1 MTSMFGHHIRSDLLI
16 LYAAESLVVFAACYL
31 LMAWAIPA
39 WALPGEGAVEHGKL
53 VLFAALV
60 ALCFGLASGAS
71 GLYQADVLTRARRL
85 ALGAAVATVLLL
97 LAVWACLQLIA
108 LLGFEVP
115 SRAPLFALVLGAVG
129 AAVGVRLGH
138 ALAARSGLMKRQLIV
153 IQDSLDQG
161 TAGDAAEI
169 ALRDA
174 PNVMRMSLAA
184 PTAPRIIEALRP
196 AWLRAQNIWAVVVP
210 DGTADASLRRHCT
223 AAGVRVLTEEEFLE
237 CRLTRVACERL
248 PNDWLASARCT
259 RQGALEAATRRALDI
274 SIALLLLLVTLP
286 VMLATAVAIRLDS
299 KGPIFY
305 QQERSGLNLRP
316 FTLIKFRSMVVDAE
330 AGGKP
335 RWATKGDPR
344 VTAVGRF
351 IRLTRIDE
359 LPQLLNVLRGDMS
372 MVGPRPERPGFVEQL
387 GEIIPHY
394 HDRASVKPG
403 ITGWAQVNYPYGA
416 SIEDARMKLAYDLYY
431 VRRRSL
437 FLDLLILV
445 ATVRVVLFQE
455 GAR

>member
-1 MTSMFGHHIRSDLLI
+1 MTSMFGHHIRSDLII
-16 LYAAESLVVFAACYL
+16 LYATESLVVFIACYA

-39 WALPGEGAVEHGKL
+39 GVAVEHGKL
-53 VLFAALV
+53 AVIAAV
-60 ALCFGLASGAS
+60 VVLCFGLASGAG
-71 GLYQADVLTRARRL
+71 GLYQPEVLARARRL
-85 ALGAAVATVLLL
+85 VIGGAVASVLLV
-97 LAVWACLQLIA
+97 LAVWVS
-108 LLGFEVP
+108 LLLVGFMGFDAP
-115 SRAPLFALVLGAVG
+115 SPGFVLALVLGAIV
-129 AAVGVRLGH
+129 AATGVRLGH
-138 ALAARSGLMKRQLIV
+138 ALAARSGLMKRRLILV
-153 IQDSLDQG
+153 RDSLAATDSPPHALSADE
-161 TAGDAAEI
+161 AGLDE
-169 ALRDA
+169 A
-174 PNVMRMSLAA
+174 PNVMVMCLAA
-184 PTAPRIIEALRP
+184 PASPRIVEALRP

-210 DGTADASLRRHCT
+210 EGTADAALRRHC
-223 AAGVRVLTEEEFLE
+223 ASAGVRLLTEDEFLE
-237 CRLTRVACERL
+237 CRLNRVAYERL
-248 PNDWLASARCT
+248 PNDWLTTARGT
-259 RQGALEAATRRALDI
+259 RQGAAEAITRRAMDI
-274 SIALLLLLVTLP
+274 AIALLLLLLTLP
-286 VMLATAVAIRLDS
+286 VMLVTAIAIRLES

-305 QQERSGLNLRP
+305 RQERSGLHLRP

-330 AGGKP
+330 AGGAP

-344 VTAVGRF
+344 VTMVGKF

-387 GEIIPHY
+387 GGIIPHY

-416 SIEDARMKLAYDLYY
+416 SVEDARMKLAYDLYY